1 MLKMMFTN
9 NNAQPIIDAYSRFG
23 LGDSLID
30 FIFFSQIAQYLED
43 KNIIINYHCKESH
56 HANLNLFKASN
67 NIRILPYATK
77 GYELWQTTE
86 NLNSGKFIED
96 ILCDMFNK
104 FLKVHGIPIVLD
116 TFEYKDSNLLLKTV
130 ETEDYGID
138 TLIINNEPKSMQFNH
153 DKSELNQFI
162 IDLSKT
168 RKVVVTE
175 YLNDSITSLHD
186 KSVRYIAQVA
196 KKAKTIIAI
205 NTGPS
210 LGLYNSEILDAI
222 DNLYLLDTTNHYI
235 FKTRKLTKVKYIR
248 DLHFLL

>member
-1 MLKMMFTN
+1 MLFTN
-9 NNAQPIIDAYSRFG
+9 NNAQTIIDASSRFG
-23 LGDSLID
+23 LGDALID
-30 FIFFSQIAQYLED
+30 FIFFSQIAKYLED
-43 KNIIINYHCKESH
+43 NNIIINYHCKESY

-67 NIRILPYATK
+67 NIRILPYANK
-77 GYELWQTTE
+77 GYELWQGNE
-86 NLNSGKFIED
+86 NINSGKFIED
-96 ILCDMFNK
+96 ILCDMFNN

-116 TFEYKDSNLLLKTV
+116 TFEYKNSNLLLKTV
-130 ETEDYGID
+130 EAEDYGID
-138 TLIINNEPKSMQFNH
+138 TLIINNEPKSLQFNH
-153 DKSELNQFI
+153 DKEELNQFI

-196 KKAKTIIAI
+196 KKAKTIISI

-210 LGLYNSEILDAI
+210 LGLYNSEILDSI

-235 FKTRKLTKVKYIR
+235 FKTRKFTKFKYIR